1 MFCLITLFFLF
12 NLVNEHRLRAAGRP
26 DMCNYIDERVCQWS
40 PASSL
45 HYIYLVNFDCQE
57 SNEFIRLVQGADLI
71 IFSLVEG
78 DINW

>member
-1 MFCLITLFFLF
+1 LLRYSFFD
-12 NLVNEHRLRAAGRP
+12 LVNERRVRAAGRP
-26 DMCNYIDERVCQWS
+26 DICNYIDERVCQWS

-45 HYIYLVNFDCQE
+45 HYIYLANLDCQE

-78 DINW
+78 DINR